1 MKKLLL
7 FSFLVL
13 GALSASAQYDC
24 SSPEDISA
32 GGSFTAP
39 DLAGTWINQL
49 CYNHATTSPDNPI
62 PSSDMFALWYTY
74 TATANGELTITS
86 DLPTNVAPNSN
97 DTKVSILTGPD
108 CDNLTCLDAAD
119 DVSVTAP
126 VNFLTTIT
134 FPVVAGQ
141 TYYIMWDNFWNNS
154 GFDFEVNFTAINCL
168 KVYNTFAA
176 TNVTGTSVTL
186 NWEASVGAP
195 ADGYEV
201 EYGPLGFT
209 QGTGTA
215 TLTST
220 TNSLNLTNLTAST
233 NYSYYVRSACGS
245 GSFSEWTAI
254 SNFTTAKICPYV
266 SGFDNAG
273 DLAGWT
279 VRGGANQGLGA
290 QPAPAPQAGPGY
302 WFFNTAAAPGPNNNW
317 LISPAF
323 SLQSGER
330 VIITFWQRAI
340 TTARQLRVT
349 AGTANTIAAQTTV
362 LSTPATLPIAAGA
375 NYTQE
380 TTRIGNFIAPS
391 AGIYYFGFNDVSTA
405 TPTTPSALRIDSF
418 SFTSVL
424 SNNEFLSGKFS
435 VYPNPTSNVLN
446 IENSANATME
456 TIELTD
462 LNGRVVK
469 SLRVDATT
477 AEVNISDLAAGVYMM
492 NVNTDQGIAVKKV
505 VKQ

>member
-13 GALSASAQYDC
+13 GAITASAQYDC
-24 SSPEDISA
+24 SSPEDVSA
-32 GGSFTAP
+32 GGSFSAP
-39 DLAGTWINQL
+39 EIAGTFINTL
-49 CYNHATTSPDNPI
+49 CYTHATTSPDNPV
-62 PSSDMFALWYTY
+62 PNSDMFALWYTY
-74 TATANGELTITS
+74 TAAANGELTITS

-97 DTKVSILTGPD
+97 DTKISILTGPD
-108 CDNLTCLDAAD
+108 CDNLTCLDASD
-119 DVSVTAP
+119 DVSATAP
-126 VNFLTTIT
+126 VNYLTTIT
-134 FPVVAGQ
+134 FPVVAGT
-141 TYYIMWDNFWNNS
+141 TYYIMWDNFWNNN
-154 GFDFEVNFTAINCL
+154 GFDFEVNFTAVNCL
-168 KVYNTFAA
+168 KVYNTLAA
-176 TNVTGTSVTL
+176 TDYTPTSVTL

-215 TLTST
+215 TLTSA
-220 TNSLNLTNLTAST
+220 TNSLNLTGLTAST

-245 GSFSEWTAI
+245 GSFSEWSTI
-254 SNFTTAKICPYV
+254 SDFTTAKVCPYT
-266 SGFDNAG
+266 SGLDDAG
-273 DLAGWT
+273 QLSGWT
-279 VRGGANQGLGA
+279 VRGGANQGLGNLATAA
-290 QPAPAPQAGPGY
+290 QSGAGY
-302 WFFNTAAAPGPNNNW
+302 WIFNTAAAPGPNNNW
-317 LISPAF
+317 LISPPF

-330 VIITFWQRAI
+330 VIITFWQRAT

-362 LSTPATLPIAAGA
+362 LSTPATLQIAAGA
-375 NYTQE
+375 TWTQE
-380 TTRIGNFIAPS
+380 TTRIGNFTAPS
-391 AGIYYFGFNDVSTA
+391 AGVYYFGFNDVSTA
-405 TPTTPSALRIDSF
+405 TPATASTFRLDSF

-435 VYPNPTSNVLN
+435 VYPNPSSNVLN

-469 SLRVDATT
+469 SLKVDATT

-492 NVNTDQGIAVKKV
+492 NVNTDQGVAVKKV
-505 VKQ
+505 IKQ